1 MRIMKKFNLPQLT
14 IDNEFRLLFFNKS
27 NEKIQKLKT
36 SILSNGCINPMHVW
50 NNILLDGYDRYE
62 ICMNYDIPFEICE
75 MDFKNRN
82 EAIEWICI
90 NQLKRN
96 DLTLKMKAYLIGKL
110 FLAKK
115 SLGVKNG
122 ISGNDIIKKIAADY
136 NKHTST
142 IWKYSMLSRKIDEL
156 SDDYTDYIKDV
167 LAEKISE
174 PYYKMCKLTAEA
186 HKYCRKSEI
195 LKFEDKTVPAKI
207 KIMPDYDP
215 DADLA
220 GLKLTIPSWIGSIE
234 RVRNSGNFEKATNNM
249 KIQLMSAL
257 KELNSSVENILKL
270 MEENCN
276 E

>member
-1 MRIMKKFNLPQLT
+1 MKKFNLPQLI
-14 IDNEFRLLFFNKS
+14 IDTEFRRLFFNKS

-36 SILSNGCINPMHVW
+36 SILSNGCINPLHVW
-50 NNILLDGYDRYE
+50 NGILLDGYDRYE
-62 ICMNYDIPFEICE
+62 ICLDNDIPFEICE
-75 MDFKNRN
+75 INFKNRN
-82 EAIEWICI
+82 EVIEWICL
-90 NQLKRN
+90 NQLNRK

-110 FLAKK
+110 FLTQR
-115 SLGVKNG
+115 SLGIKKG

-156 SDDYTDYIKDV
+156 EDDYTDYINDV
-167 LAEKISE
+167 LAEKISV

-195 LKFEDKTVPAKI
+195 LKFEDKTVHAKI
-207 KIMPDYDP
+207 KTMPDYDP